1 MKGAGHDTSWWM
13 NEVGAIDAFEES
25 HPREPH
31 PARISW
37 ETERVDRANR
47 FAWLVIDS
55 LDASKGGAVFPPNNT
70 IELQEPLD
78 FGLRVDSRKDDGR
91 KVIDIIEGTSAAVM
105 GLKKGDTILR
115 MDDIAIRTAGD
126 LGRAFDAHPAGTPM
140 RFEIERRGARVTMD
154 AIFPPP
160 PKPATRKEAFVH
172 RKPSGRVD
180 VARTGNTF
188 DAKTRGVA
196 AFTLL
201 LSPDAVDFDRPILV
215 NVDGRRAFEG
225 KVERSAA
232 TLLRHAARDDDRT
245 MLYGAELK
253 ITIP

>member
-1 MKGAGHDTSWWM
+1 
-13 NEVGAIDAFEES
+13 
-25 HPREPH
+25 
-31 PARISW
+31 
-37 ETERVDRANR
+37 
-47 FAWLVIDS
+47 
-55 LDASKGGAVFPPNNT
+55 
-70 IELQEPLD
+70 
-78 FGLRVDSRKDDGR
+78 
-91 KVIDIIEGTSAAVM
+91 
-105 GLKKGDTILR
+105 
-115 MDDIAIRTAGD
+115 
-126 LGRAFDAHPAGTPM
+126 M